1 MDGTRNPDHL
11 LRAIADEVA
20 IFPDDHPNDEKHV
33 GGTYMF
39 AGRFVH
45 NLPKFFGMPDEEKS
59 EIIGRDYTRVRP
71 HHGYDHRP
79 ENPRL
84 GEGGEDEFASVEGM
98 PPRSHVA
105 RAFGSMMR
113 QVPHLSHCHAP
124 LFACGADS
132 YGDRA
137 AAGLLPGH

>member
-1 MDGTRNPDHL
+1 
-11 LRAIADEVA
+11 
-20 IFPDDHPNDEKHV
+20 
-33 GGTYMF
+33 
-39 AGRFVH
+39 
-45 NLPKFFGMPDEEKS
+45 MPDGEKS

-71 HHGYDHRP
+71 HHGYDSRP

-113 QVPHLSHCHAP
+113 QAYPYRRPTEEGLFFTAYARFLSEIDTA
-124 LFACGADS
+124 LNRMCGHYEVRDPPPRMCQ
-132 YGDRA
+132 DCVHDLWEC
-137 AAGLLPGH
+137 AGGWQRG